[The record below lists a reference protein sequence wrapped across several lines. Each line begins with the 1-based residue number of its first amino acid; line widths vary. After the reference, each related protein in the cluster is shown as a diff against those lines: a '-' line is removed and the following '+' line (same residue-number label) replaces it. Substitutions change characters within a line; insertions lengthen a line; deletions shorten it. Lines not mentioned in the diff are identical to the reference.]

1 MEDEIGL
8 DEFQSSMRGSPSTA
22 TRPYS
27 RKDEAKEGNIEE
39 MRQKSLEDAW
49 GQSSESEAQAQAQAQ
64 AQAPPAPSQSEG
76 FVENE
81 KKAERE
87 ETGTFAET
95 LSAPVEAAETRT
107 GDVNTAEQNDL
118 STLSV
123 EELQA
128 ELERRKKE
136 SA

>member
-1 MEDEIGL
+1 
-8 DEFQSSMRGSPSTA
+8 MRGSPSTA

-27 RKDEAKEGNIEE
+27 KKEEAKEGNIEE

-49 GQSSESEAQAQAQAQ
+49 GQSSESEAQAQAQ

-107 GDVNTAEQNDL
+107 GDVKTAEQNDL